1 MSSVNKVIIVGNL
14 GDDPKINYSSSGST
28 ITNLSVATTE
38 SYKDKQGEKQEKTEW
53 HRVVMYNKLA
63 EIAGEYLKKGSKV
76 YLEGR
81 LQTRKWA
88 DKQGVDH
95 YSTEIVANEMKML
108 GGKTAASG
116 NNIEKNGDYADIEDD
131 IPF

>member
-38 SYKDKQGEKQEKTEW
+38 SYKDKQGEKQGKTEW

-81 LQTRKWA
+81 LQTRKWTNKDGA
-88 DKQGVDH
+88 DQ
-95 YSTEIVANEMKML
+95 YTTEIIANEMKML
-108 GGKTAASG
+108 GGKANTS
-116 NNIEKNGDYADIEDD
+116 KQTDD
-131 IPF
+131 DEIDVPF

>member
-14 GDDPKINYSSSGST
+14 GDNPKINYSSSGST

-81 LQTRKWA
+81 LQTRKWTNKDGA
-88 DKQGVDH
+88 DQ
-95 YSTEIVANEMKML
+95 YTTEIIVNEMKML
-108 GGKTAASG
+108 GGKANTV
-116 NNIEKNGDYADIEDD
+116 KQTDD
-131 IPF
+131 DEIDVPF

>member
-1 MSSVNKVIIVGNL
+1 MIK
-14 GDDPKINYSSSGST
+14 YSSSGST

-76 YLEGR
+76 YLEGS
-81 LQTRKWA
+81 LQTRKWT
-88 DKQGVDH
+88 DKQGAEH
-95 YSTEIVANEMKML
+95 YTTEIISNEMKML
-108 GGKTAASG
+108 GSKANAS
-116 NNIEKNGDYADIEDD
+116 KQTDD
-131 IPF
+131 DEIDVPF

>member
-1 MSSVNKVIIVGNL
+1 
-14 GDDPKINYSSSGST
+14 
-28 ITNLSVATTE
+28 
-38 SYKDKQGEKQEKTEW
+38 
-53 HRVVMYNKLA
+53 MYNRLA

-81 LQTRKWA
+81 LQTRKWTNKDGA
-88 DKQGVDH
+88 DQ
-95 YSTEIVANEMKML
+95 YTTEIIANEMKML

>member
-28 ITNLSVATTE
+28 ITNLSIATTE
-38 SYKDKQGEKQEKTEW
+38 SYKDKHGEKQEKTEW

-81 LQTRKWA
+81 LQTRKWTNKDGA
-88 DKQGVDH
+88 DQ
-95 YSTEIVANEMKML
+95 YTTEIIANEMKML
-108 GGKTAASG
+108 GGKANTS
-116 NNIEKNGDYADIEDD
+116 KQTDD
-131 IPF
+131 DEIDVPF

>member
-28 ITNLSVATTE
+28 ITNLSVATAE
-38 SYKDKQGEKQEKTEW
+38 SYKDKQGEKKEKVEW

-76 YLEGR
+76 YLEGK
-81 LQTRKWA
+81 LQTRKWT
-88 DKQGVDH
+88 DKQGAEH
-95 YSTEIVANEMKML
+95 YTTEIIANEMKML
-108 GGKTAASG
+108 GSKANASKQT
-116 NNIEKNGDYADIEDD
+116 NDD
-131 IPF
+131 EIDVPF